1 MLQKFR
7 RALGTSLPVPR
18 TEGQAAGFVWRAAS
32 RTRSLVLAGV
42 FAALTVLL
50 TYVFAVQTPFVR
62 FSFGF
67 LPLALY
73 GALAG
78 PWRAAL
84 VAAAADLIGVS
95 LFGTGAFFPGF
106 TLSAL
111 LVGAVYGASF
121 HGRPLTVWRV
131 ALTFLFVDTAVHL
144 VLNTLWLYLLYGK
157 GVAALLAS
165 RVPKIVLCY
174 PLRVAMFLIVSRP
187 LLQFAA
193 GRR

>member
-1 MLQKFR
+1 M
-7 RALGTSLPVPR
+7 PR
-18 TEGQAAGFVWRAAS
+18 TEGQAAGFAWRAAS

>member
-1 MLQKFR
+1 MRKFPVV
-7 RALGTSLPVPR
+7 LPVEQPSSGAVR
-18 TEGQAAGFVWRAAS
+18 WRS
-32 RTRSLVLAGV
+32 RTQSLVRAGV
-42 FAALTVLL
+42 FTALTVLL

-62 FSFGF
+62 LSFGF

-84 VAAAADLIGVS
+84 VSAAADLIGVS

-111 LVGAVYGASF
+111 IVGAAYGASF
-121 HGRPLTVWRV
+121 YGHRLTVRRV
-131 ALTFLFVDTAVHL
+131 ALTFLCVDIAVHL
-144 VLNTLWLYLLYGK
+144 ILNTLWLALLYEK
-157 GVAALLAS
+157 GVVLLLGS

-174 PLRVAMFLIVSRP
+174 PLHIAAFLAVCRP
-187 LLQFAA
+187 LAPVLT

>member
-1 MLQKFR
+1 MQKFH
-7 RALGTSLPVPR
+7 RALGSSLPVPR
-18 TEGQAAGFVWRAAS
+18 TERQAAGFVWRAAS

-42 FAALTVLL
+42 FTAITVLL

-73 GALAG
+73 GAFAG

-121 HGRPLTVWRV
+121 HGRPRTVWRV
-131 ALTFLFVDTAVHL
+131 ALTFLLVDTAVHL

>member
-1 MLQKFR
+1 MLCAER
-7 RALGTSLPVPR
+7 
-18 TEGQAAGFVWRAAS
+18 QAAGFVWRAAS

-42 FAALTVLL
+42 FTALTVLL
-50 TYVFAVQTPFVR
+50 TYVFAVQMPFVR

-73 GALAG
+73 GAFAG

>member
-1 MLQKFR
+1 MQKFH

-18 TEGQAAGFVWRAAS
+18 TERQAAGFVWRAAS

-121 HGRPLTVWRV
+121 HRRQLTVWRV

>member
-1 MLQKFR
+1 MRKFPVV
-7 RALGTSLPVPR
+7 LPVEQPPSGAVR
-18 TEGQAAGFVWRAAS
+18 WRS
-32 RTRSLVLAGV
+32 RTQSLVRAGV
-42 FAALTVLL
+42 FTALTVLL

-62 FSFGF
+62 LSFGF

-84 VAAAADLIGVS
+84 VSAAADLIGVS
-95 LFGTGAFFPGF
+95 LFSTGAFFPGF

>member
-1 MLQKFR
+1 MQKFH
-7 RALGTSLPVPR
+7 RALGSSLPVPR
-18 TEGQAAGFVWRAAS
+18 TERQAAGFVWRAAS

-121 HGRPLTVWRV
+121 HGRLLTIWRV

>member
-1 MLQKFR
+1 MQKFH
-7 RALGTSLPVPR
+7 RALGSSLPVPR
-18 TEGQAAGFVWRAAS
+18 TERQAAGFVWRAAS

-111 LVGAVYGASF
+111 LVGAAYGASF
-121 HGRPLTVWRV
+121 HGRTLTVWRV

>member
-1 MLQKFR
+1 MR
-7 RALGTSLPVPR
+7 
-18 TEGQAAGFVWRAAS
+18 
-32 RTRSLVLAGV
+32 AGV
-42 FAALTVLL
+42 FTALTVLL
-50 TYVFAVQTPFVR
+50 TYIFVVQTPFVR

-78 PWRAAL
+78 PWRAAF

-111 LVGAVYGASF
+111 LVGAIYGAAF
-121 HGRPLTVWRV
+121 YGRSLTLWRV
-131 ALTFLFVDTAVHL
+131 ALTFLLVDTAVHL
-144 VLNTLWLYLLYGK
+144 VLNTLWLYLLYSK
-157 GVAALLAS
+157 GVTALLAS
-165 RVPKIVLCY
+165 RVPKLVLCY

-187 LLQFAA
+187 LLRFAD
-193 GRR
+193 RYH

>member
-1 MLQKFR
+1 M
-7 RALGTSLPVPR
+7 SLPCRHP
-18 TEGQAAGFVWRAAS
+18 S
-32 RTRSLVLAGV
+32 C
-42 FAALTVLL
+42 
-50 TYVFAVQTPFVR
+50 

-78 PWRAAL
+78 PWR
-84 VAAAADLIGVS
+84 AADLIGVS

-111 LVGAVYGASF
+111 LVGAIYGAAF
-121 HGRPLTVWRV
+121 YGRSLTLWHV
-131 ALTFLFVDTAVHL
+131 ALTFLLVDTAVHL
-144 VLNTLWLYLLYGK
+144 VLNTLWLYLLYSK
-157 GVAALLAS
+157 GVTALLAS

-187 LLQFAA
+187 LLRFAN
-193 GRR
+193 RHH

>member
-1 MLQKFR
+1 MQKFH
-7 RALGTSLPVPR
+7 RALGSSLPVPR
-18 TEGQAAGFVWRAAS
+18 TEGQAAGFAWRAAS
-32 RTRSLVLAGV
+32 RTRLLVLAGV

>member
-1 MLQKFR
+1 MQKFH
-7 RALGTSLPVPR
+7 RALGSSLPVPR
-18 TEGQAAGFVWRAAS
+18 TEGQAAGFAWRAAS

-106 TLSAL
+106 T
-111 LVGAVYGASF
+111 F
-121 HGRPLTVWRV
+121 RNRV
-131 ALTFLFVDTAVHL
+131 QSSTNAPIT
-144 VLNTLWLYLLYGK
+144 Y
-157 GVAALLAS
+157 
-165 RVPKIVLCY
+165 
-174 PLRVAMFLIVSRP
+174 
-187 LLQFAA
+187 
-193 GRR
+193 